1 MKTGIDNDACF
12 FLINFV
18 YLHCKIYI
26 VMKKS
31 LLYIILGMFGLL
43 SCEKK
48 MQITYPVSTN
58 FGENIFLLPDG
69 IPDVPTKIFSGESY
83 SLEADLTRKSS
94 LRVVFTN
101 TSKDDAPTTYRWLFN
116 NKIGWYADNFVSGVQ
131 EFTTQNI
138 GKSDLN
144 MVFQGDSGAVRIDVY
159 ENGAAEPINVKYL
172 YWE

>member
-1 MKTGIDNDACF
+1 
-12 FLINFV
+12 
-18 YLHCKIYI
+18 
-26 VMKKS
+26 MKKS
-31 LLYIILGMFGLL
+31 LIYITLGIFGLF

-58 FGENIFLLPDG
+58 FGENIFLLPSG
-69 IPDVPTKIFSGESY
+69 SPESPTKVDRGESY

-94 LRVVFTN
+94 LRAVFTN
-101 TSKDDAPTTYRWLFN
+101 TSANDTPKDRWLFN
-116 NKIGWYADNFVSGVQ
+116 NKTGWHADNFVSGVQ
-131 EFTTQNI
+131 EFTTQTI

-159 ENGAAEPINVKYL
+159 ENGSAAPADVKYL